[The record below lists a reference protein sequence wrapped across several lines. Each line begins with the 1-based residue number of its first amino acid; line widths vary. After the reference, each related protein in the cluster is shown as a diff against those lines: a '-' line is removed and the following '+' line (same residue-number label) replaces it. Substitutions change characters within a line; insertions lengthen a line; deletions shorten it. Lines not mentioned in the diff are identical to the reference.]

1 MPPEPSPGS
10 RPPSTSR
17 WLATSQ
23 TGIYVC
29 GSACMGVGNH
39 ADRHTCLC
47 FVLLRA
53 EHVLAHQCII
63 QHGCLMHRWIGYA
76 TLVIT
81 IIGLLSTGIAQ
92 VIACRYLLSHSMF
105 HACLAY

>member
-1 MPPEPSPGS
+1 MCAGLRVWAS
-10 RPPSTSR
+10 
-17 WLATSQ
+17 AIMQ
-23 TGIYVC
+23 IGIPACASYCC
-29 GSACMGVGNH
+29 GQKN
-39 ADRHTCLC
+39 
-47 FVLLRA
+47 
-53 EHVLAHQCII
+53 VLAHQCII